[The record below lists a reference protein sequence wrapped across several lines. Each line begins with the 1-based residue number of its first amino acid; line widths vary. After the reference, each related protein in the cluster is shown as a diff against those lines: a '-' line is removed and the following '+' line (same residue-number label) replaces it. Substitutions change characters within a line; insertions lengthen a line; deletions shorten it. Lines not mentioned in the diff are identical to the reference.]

1 MNKCAENT
9 IHDVLYEI
17 TGASHNSRSCLN
29 VYCTMPESIRSM
41 GEEWGWSDTEVRE
54 AIADFAS
61 ELFDS
66 DEDEE

>member
-1 MNKCAENT
+1 MNKDAENA

-17 TGASHNSRSCLN
+17 TGESQNHRSCLN
-29 VYCTMPESIRSM
+29 VYCTMPESIRSLAQK
-41 GEEWGWSDTEVRE
+41 EGWSDTEVRE

-66 DEDEE
+66 EDDEE